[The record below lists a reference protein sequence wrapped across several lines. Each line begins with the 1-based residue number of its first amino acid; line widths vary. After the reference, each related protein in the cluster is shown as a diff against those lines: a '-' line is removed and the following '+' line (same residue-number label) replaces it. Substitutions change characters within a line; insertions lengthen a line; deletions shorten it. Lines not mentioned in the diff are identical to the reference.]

1 VSFEGGILVDRQA
14 LAKAQA
20 ELGAGFVRILGYF
33 REDGIKSL
41 GALEDAVRKDNAAAM
56 VIPAHTLKGEARQF
70 GADPLATL
78 AETIENFA
86 RQCVEHH
93 ESPRDAIADVVALRP
108 LFMRTLTELERHA
121 SPLAVRRRGTGFGNR
136 QG

>member
-1 VSFEGGILVDRQA
+1 MSFEGGILVDRQA
-14 LAKAQA
+14 LTKAQA

-78 AETIENFA
+78 AEKIENFA

-108 LFMRTLTELERHA
+108 LFLRTLTELERHA
-121 SPLAVRRRGTGFGNR
+121 SPLAVRRRAGFGNR